1 MSGRLRKLARK
12 ILPRYGFF
20 AAGISLLVAGVVM
33 MLILGP
39 PGKGPSVP
47 LNRDVRILP
56 APSPNKVTAPGAP
69 STGSTSST
77 TSTTV
82 VVVPPQSSQVG
93 VAVPAKPIKNGVRIS
108 IPAIGVD
115 APVVSLG
122 LNSDGTLQ
130 VPTSFSVAGWWSG
143 GPFPGQPGPAVIV
156 GHVSSVSG
164 PGVFYR
170 LGELVPGNLIAV
182 SQPSGSSVIFTVV
195 RSLEVSKD
203 NFPTQLVY
211 GSVSDP
217 ELRLITCSG
226 SFNSATGHFVD
237 NLIVFA
243 KLSSQSS

>member
-1 MSGRLRKLARK
+1 MSKRPRRLARK
-12 ILPRYGFF
+12 IVPRYGFF
-20 AAGISLLVAGVVM
+20 AAGIGLVFAGAVM
-33 MLILGP
+33 MLI
-39 PGKGPSVP
+39 PGAPDRAPSVP
-47 LNRDVRILP
+47 LNKDVTVLP
-56 APSPNKVTAPGAP
+56 VPSPNKVTAPGAP
-69 STGSTSST
+69 STGSTSSPPST
-77 TSTTV
+77 TS

-93 VAVPAKPIKNGVRIS
+93 VAVPAKPIENGVRIS

-130 VPTSFSVAGWWSG
+130 VPSSFSVAGWWSG

-156 GHVSSVSG
+156 GHVASVAG

-170 LGELVPGNLIAV
+170 LGQLVPGDLITV

-195 RSLEVSKD
+195 RSVEVSKS

-211 GSVSDP
+211 GPIADAG
-217 ELRLITCSG
+217 LRLITCTGTFDS
-226 SFNSATGHFVD
+226 STGHFDD

-243 KLSSQSS
+243 KLSSKSS